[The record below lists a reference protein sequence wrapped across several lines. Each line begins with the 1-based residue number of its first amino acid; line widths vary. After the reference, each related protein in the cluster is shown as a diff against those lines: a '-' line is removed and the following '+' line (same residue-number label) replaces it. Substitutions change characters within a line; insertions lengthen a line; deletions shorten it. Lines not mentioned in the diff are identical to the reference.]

1 MELGFVIITIVLT
14 LAGIVAG
21 FRVGYAVASR
31 RASKGVVYVSM
42 ASGAISPSLYLEL
55 DVSADDITS
64 EKYVTFE
71 VCKTR

>member
-1 MELGFVIITIVLT
+1 MELGFIIITVVLT

-21 FRVGYAVASR
+21 FRIGYTAASR

-42 ASGAISPSLYLEL
+42 SSGATSPSLYLEL
-55 DVSADDITS
+55 DVPADVITN